1 MDTDRDGDVKDAV
14 HHRMTSEPR
23 TVMEGAPL
31 PPQSSPPP
39 SSPPHEP
46 LASTSRSQEGI
57 IGTEERAISS
67 EPVPPTMTS
76 SSSMELDLSERERV
90 AELARLDKVFID
102 FNSNFAIQCVY
113 SKSKNLYYFPL
124 LKPMSSKRIIWNR

>member
-1 MDTDRDGDVKDAV
+1 MDTDRNGDVKDAV
-14 HHRMTSEPR
+14 HHRMIYEPR

-31 PPQSSPPP
+31 LPQSSSPP

-46 LASTSRSQEGI
+46 LASTSSSQEGI

-67 EPVPPTMTS
+67 EPAPSTMTS

-124 LKPMSSKRIIWNR
+124 LKPMSSKSIIRIR

>member
-14 HHRMTSEPR
+14 HHRMINEPR

-57 IGTEERAISS
+57 IGTEERATSS
-67 EPVPPTMTS
+67 EPAPPTLTS

-90 AELARLDKVFID
+90 AELARLDKVSID

-124 LKPMSSKRIIWNR
+124 LKPMSSKRIIWSR

>member
-23 TVMEGAPL
+23 TMMEGAAA
-31 PPQSSPPP
+31 SHS
-39 SSPPHEP
+39 

-57 IGTEERAISS
+57 IGTEERATSS
-67 EPVPPTMTS
+67 EPAPPTMTS

-90 AELARLDKVFID
+90 AELARLDKVSID
-102 FNSNFAIQCVY
+102 FNSNFGIQCVY
-113 SKSKNLYYFPL
+113 SKSKNQCYFHY
-124 LKPMSSKRIIWNR
+124 

>member
-14 HHRMTSEPR
+14 HPRMIYEPR

-31 PPQSSPPP
+31 PPQSSPP
-39 SSPPHEP
+39 HEP
-46 LASTSRSQEGI
+46 LASTSSSQEGI
-57 IGTEERAISS
+57 VGTEERATSS
-67 EPVPPTMTS
+67 EPAPPAMTS

-102 FNSNFAIQCVY
+102 FNSNFGIQCVY
-113 SKSKNLYYFPL
+113 SKSKNLCYFHY
-124 LKPMSSKRIIWNR
+124 